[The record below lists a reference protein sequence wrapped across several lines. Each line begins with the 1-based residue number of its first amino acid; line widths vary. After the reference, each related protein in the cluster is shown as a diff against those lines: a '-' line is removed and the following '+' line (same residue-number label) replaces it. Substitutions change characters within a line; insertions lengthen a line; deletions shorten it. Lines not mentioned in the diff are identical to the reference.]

1 MRCQKQPHP
10 VQGVFKN
17 AHRVAAGGTEAQDAH
32 VHQLLGQVGGHRA
45 GKSGTIDKGHLVP
58 LLQQL
63 FGADL
68 QLGVGIVIQQRL
80 GAEAVEE
87 VFLLLHGLM
96 RCLGKGAQLVAH
108 IHKATVIHLAR
119 QPHNGGGGG
128 IVRPRHPA
136 HTLGLHRVQ
145 VVQDIFQHGA
155 LRVGQI
161 FSLRDFF
168 DVQKSTPC
176 AGLSCIVRQLF
187 FCGLNGIVPLIHVN
201 VKNRFPDDRIVAN
214 KAFWPELH

>member
-1 MRCQKQPHP
+1 
-10 VQGVFKN
+10 
-17 AHRVAAGGTEAQDAH
+17 
-32 VHQLLGQVGGHRA
+32 
-45 GKSGTIDKGHLVP
+45 
-58 LLQQL
+58 
-63 FGADL
+63 
-68 QLGVGIVIQQRL
+68 
-80 GAEAVEE
+80 
-87 VFLLLHGLM
+87 M

-128 IVRPRHPA
+128 IVRPRHPS
-136 HTLGLHRVQ
+136 HTLGLYRIQ

-214 KAFWPELH
+214 KAYWPELH

>member
-1 MRCQKQPHP
+1 
-10 VQGVFKN
+10 
-17 AHRVAAGGTEAQDAH
+17 
-32 VHQLLGQVGGHRA
+32 
-45 GKSGTIDKGHLVP
+45 
-58 LLQQL
+58 
-63 FGADL
+63 
-68 QLGVGIVIQQRL
+68 
-80 GAEAVEE
+80 
-87 VFLLLHGLM
+87 M

-128 IVRPRHPA
+128 VIGPGHPA
-136 HTLGLHRVQ
+136 HALGLYRVQ
-145 VVQDIFQHGA
+145 MVQDIFQYGA

-214 KAFWPELH
+214 KAYWPELH

>member
-1 MRCQKQPHP
+1 M
-10 VQGVFKN
+10 
-17 AHRVAAGGTEAQDAH
+17 
-32 VHQLLGQVGGHRA
+32 L
-45 GKSGTIDKGHLVP
+45 
-58 LLQQL
+58 
-63 FGADL
+63 
-68 QLGVGIVIQQRL
+68 
-80 GAEAVEE
+80 EAVEE

-136 HTLGLHRVQ
+136 HTLGLYRVQ
-145 VVQDIFQHGA
+145 MVQNVLQHGV

-161 FSLRDFF
+161 FSLRDFSMF
-168 DVQKSTPC
+168 KKHPLCRFILHRSP
-176 AGLSCIVRQLF
+176 AL

-214 KAFWPELH
+214 KAYWPELHWSALP